1 MNAVQFQ
8 SICKNYGH
16 YKALDHVSITIPKGY
31 ITGLIGPNG
40 AGKSTLIRMMMGL
53 VLPDGGEM
61 VVLNSKNDMLKN
73 GEYKQQIGYVAD
85 ESIFYD
91 HLTAIQTKSI
101 IAPFYSNWEEPIF
114 DKYMNLFEIPS
125 KKKLRTFSKG
135 MKMKFSLALAL
146 SHQPSL
152 LIMDEPTA
160 GLDPI
165 VRRELLDILA
175 DYILDEEK
183 TVLFSTHLT
192 TDLDKIAD
200 YIAFLHKGKIVMH
213 DTKDQILE
221 QFVLVKGP
229 TNILDAD
236 TRKELIG
243 IRETAVGFEGMIKDQ
258 KKTRFLFGDQVIYE
272 HPTLEEIMYYTVKGE
287 KVNA

>member
-1 MNAVQFQ
+1 
-8 SICKNYGH
+8 
-16 YKALDHVSITIPKGY
+16 VSIAIPKGY

-40 AGKSTLIRMMMGL
+40 AGKSTLIRMIMGL
-53 VLPDGGEM
+53 VLPETGEM
-61 VVLNSKNDMLKN
+61 VVLNNKNMMLKN
-73 GEYKQQIGYVAD
+73 GNYKKQIGYVAD
-85 ESIFYD
+85 ENIFYD
-91 HLTAIQTKSI
+91 NLTAIQMKSI
-101 IAPFYSNWEEPIF
+101 IAPFYNDWDNAIF
-114 DKYMNLFEIPS
+114 DKYMCLFDIPS

-135 MKMKFSLALAL
+135 MKMKYSLALAL
-146 SHQPSL
+146 SHHPSL

-175 DYILDEEK
+175 DYIMDEEK

-200 YIAFLHKGKIVMH
+200 YIAFLHKGKMVMH

-236 TRKELIG
+236 TRKEIIG
-243 IRETAVGFEGMIKDQ
+243 IRETAVGFEGMSKNRQRAIS
-258 KKTRFLFGDQVIYE
+258 LFGNQVIYE

-287 KVNA
+287 KVND

>member
-1 MNAVQFQ
+1 MNAVELQG
-8 SICKNYGH
+8 ICKNYGS
-16 YKALDHVSITIPKGY
+16 YKALDHVSIAIPKGY

-53 VLPDGGEM
+53 VLPDEGEISI
-61 VVLNSKNDMLKN
+61 LNNKNMMLKN
-73 GEYKQQIGYVAD
+73 GSYKKQIGYVAD

-91 HLTAIQTKSI
+91 HLNAIQMKSI
-101 IAPFYSNWEEPIF
+101 IAPFYDNWDKAIF

-146 SHQPSL
+146 AQQPSL

-200 YIAFLHKGKIVMH
+200 YIAFLHQGKMVMH

-229 TNILDAD
+229 TNILDGD

-243 IRETAVGFEGMIKDQ
+243 IRETAVGFEAMSKNRQ
-258 KKTRFLFGDQVIYE
+258 RAVAMFGNQVIYE